1 MRDSLY
7 RGEIQTSRV
16 NRARFAEREKF
27 LRHGAGRLG
36 LRERGSHPL
45 VLDEA
50 ANQIC
55 QHRVPMLTGAAEFGG
70 SFPMTHDG
78 SSDSKRFGF
87 FLGRLEQGRIDI
99 HAQRQTER
107 RQLFFDF
114 VQ

>member
-1 MRDSLY
+1 MVPALPSVSIFSAT
-7 RGEIQTSRV
+7 E
-16 NRARFAEREKF
+16 RAALAFASV
-27 LRHGAGRLG
+27 G
-36 LRERGSHPL
+36 HPL
-45 VLDEA
+45 VLNET

-55 QHRVPMLTGAAEFGG
+55 QHRVPMLAGAAKFGG

-78 SSDSKRFGF
+78 SSDSKSFGF
-87 FLGRLEQGRIDI
+87 FLGRLEQGGIDI